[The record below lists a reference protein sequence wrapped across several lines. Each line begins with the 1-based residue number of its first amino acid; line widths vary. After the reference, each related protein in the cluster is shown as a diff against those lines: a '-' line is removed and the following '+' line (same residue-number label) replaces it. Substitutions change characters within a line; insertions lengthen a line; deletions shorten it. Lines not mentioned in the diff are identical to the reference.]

1 MKTLSGD
8 GSIETDG
15 HRAST
20 VAWLYVYMA
29 AQLMRRTVHSLPQET
44 VTEGALLPV
53 IYLKQIDTHKYKPT
67 VMEVNEDGTQL
78 TTRGSETSGIT
89 LQTSFSLKAQCVK
102 FRSS

>member
-20 VAWLYVYMA
+20 EAWLYVYMA
-29 AQLMRRTVHSLPQET
+29 AHLMRRTVHSLPLET
-44 VTEGALLPV
+44 VTEGALLLV
-53 IYLKQIDTHKYKPT
+53 IYLKQIDTHEYKPT

-78 TTRGSETSGIT
+78 MTDSSHTAQELQGSHCKKI
-89 LQTSFSLKAQCVK
+89 FP
-102 FRSS
+102 